1 VGINAYLRRFAGS
14 TGAKRVAKLLSGR
27 ILRGFRKNA
36 TDDWYWFEDILT
48 YDNGKLAQALIETGT
63 LLQNARMVDA
73 GVRTLTWLAETQ
85 LVNGVFQPIG
95 NDGWYR
101 KNGHRARFDQQPLE
115 AQSMIEACAAACTAT
130 GHQRWADLAGQ
141 VFQWYLG
148 HNDLGAPLWDQKTG
162 ACYDGLGPEGPN
174 LNQGAESTLA
184 WLLSL
189 ADMHRLQATRSSRRS
204 PVSLRLLTTSDSG
217 LTVDASR

>member
-1 VGINAYLRRFAGS
+1 LGRFGGA
-14 TGAKRVAKLLSGR
+14 TGGKRLARHLARR
-27 ILRGFRKNA
+27 ILRDFKRNA

-48 YDNGKLAQALIETGT
+48 YDNGKLAQALLMTGT
-63 LLQNARMVDA
+63 LLENARMVEVGIKTLEWLTEVQSAA
-73 GVRTLTWLAETQ
+73 GMFRPV
-85 LVNGVFQPIG
+85 G

-101 KNGHRARFDQQPLE
+101 KDGHRARFDQQPIE
-115 AQSMIEACAAACTAT
+115 AQSMIEAYAAAYAAT
-130 GHQRWADLAGQ
+130 GETRWAELADH

-148 HNDLGAPLWDQKTG
+148 QNDLAAPLWDAKTG

-189 ADMHRLQATRSSRRS
+189 ADMHRLRATRAAELPAPLARR
-204 PVSLRLLTTSDSG
+204 
-217 LTVDASR
+217 DALK